1 MPQLSFEKTSPCTA
15 LEISLT
21 TESIGLF
28 HIGLIVDQLPWTTM
42 SRGEAFTCLVVSK
55 PIAKVTRVA
64 DVKTVIAYRPK
75 YIDVMHQLSVTL
87 GA

>member
-1 MPQLSFEKTSPCTA
+1 MDYDE
-15 LEISLT
+15 
-21 TESIGLF
+21 
-28 HIGLIVDQLPWTTM
+28 PWR
-42 SRGEAFTCLVVSK
+42 SSYCLVISK

-75 YIDVMHQLSVTL
+75 YIDVIHQLSVTL